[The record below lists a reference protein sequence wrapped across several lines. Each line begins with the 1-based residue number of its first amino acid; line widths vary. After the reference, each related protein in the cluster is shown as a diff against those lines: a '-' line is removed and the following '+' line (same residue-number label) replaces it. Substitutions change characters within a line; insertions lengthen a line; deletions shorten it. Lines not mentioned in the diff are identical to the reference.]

1 MFLQTEL
8 SSGDICSFQGLARM
22 VNVSDERLY
31 NHDIFRVFSFCH
43 IRPTL
48 QPWKK
53 GFMKVNKKALNK
65 VR

>member
-1 MFLQTEL
+1 MQ
-8 SSGDICSFQGLARM
+8 FQGLARV

-31 NHDIFRVFSFCH
+31 NHDIFVFFFCH

-53 GFMKVNKKALNK
+53 GFMKVNKKH
-65 VR
+65 